1 MACCIPFTLIYS
13 ITQKDLFPRKVPGY
27 YAALAY
33 SLDWKPAISCSVIIA
48 LTMASLLQIMP
59 DGKIHEDAARLT
71 LFCFQFEKKTQW
83 KWLIREIAWGP
94 VTFFPLFLKK

>member
-1 MACCIPFTLIYS
+1 MACCIPFSLIYS

-48 LTMASLLQIMP
+48 LTMASITTNN
-59 DGKIHEDAARLT
+59 AR
-71 LFCFQFEKKTQW
+71 W
-83 KWLIREIAWGP
+83 KNP
-94 VTFFPLFLKK
+94 